1 MPRLAFE
8 VLEARENP
16 TGPALVDP
24 TGIAVVTP
32 QPGNVD
38 VATVTPAPT
47 GSAAAAAAESTAI
60 QKAIQDALAALNQTW

>member
-24 TGIAVVTP
+24 TGIAVTTP
-32 QPGNVD
+32 QPGNVE
-38 VATVTPAPT
+38 ATAPAPAPT
-47 GSAAAAAAESTAI
+47 GSVSEAEAV
-60 QKAIQDALAALNQTW
+60 QRAIQDALATLSKAW